1 MSDINK
7 LMQQLTELNQNR
19 DRIADN
25 VKFLEENASIL
36 SKDDWDSISMINH
49 AAQEISPLLD
59 KLELINKWAKSELL
73 SGLHLSENNPAS
85 ELLNSNDIQ
94 EIPK

>member
-1 MSDINK
+1 MSGINN
-7 LMQQLTELNQNR
+7 LLQQLAELNKNQ
-19 DRIADN
+19 DRVADN

-59 KLELINKWAKSELL
+59 KLELISKWAKSELL

-85 ELLNSNDIQ
+85 ELLKSNDTQ